1 MVFHRTAIKLIQ
13 GILLMVIYANQLSAQ
28 IAIGEW
34 RTHLPYQFTNI
45 VMLTDDKA
53 FCSSTGGLF
62 YYDLTDN
69 SLETLSKTDGLSD
82 NGVVAMNWSEEDQL
96 AILAYNSANL
106 DIIRGNQ
113 IINMPDIM
121 KKQITGDKTVYN
133 IYFHNSRAYLSCGF
147 GIVVIDLNKLEITD
161 TYYIG
166 DNGDPLKVNQ
176 VTSDA
181 LYFYAA
187 TDEGVRKA
195 EISNAFLIDFNS
207 WELIDDL
214 PDPVGKYKGTV
225 FYSGNVFVVYEE
237 PAGTGDQVFFN
248 NGSWEEIT
256 GITGDDCSEIRI
268 SGNNLL
274 FTGEA
279 GGVRIMNDEFEIVG
293 SYTEGKPS
301 SAIMDDT
308 GILWIADNG
317 QGLVKVGPGVEV
329 KTIRPNGPFTS
340 IAFDM
345 ESGGGLLYSV
355 VGGITATYNNI
366 FRAGILQTF
375 RDQLWKYNFKT
386 EYKDLISLAVDPKDP
401 EHVYA
406 ASWGYGLVEYREGV
420 PEMVY
425 DETNST
431 LQNAVPGSKVI
442 RLGGLA
448 YDEDDNL
455 WMTNT
460 GVPEPVSVLKS
471 DGTWKSFRL
480 NGILSDYPA
489 LGKVLMTKDNH
500 LWGIIPKGGG
510 LFAMNHNG
518 TLENVEDD
526 EYRLVSVADEN
537 GRTITNEVFSF
548 AEDHN
553 GNIWLGTNQ
562 GILVFYNPGSLFT
575 NGSIYAREI
584 LVPR

>member
-214 PDPVGKYKGTV
+214 PDPVG
-225 FYSGNVFVVYEE
+225 
-237 PAGTGDQVFFN
+237 
-248 NGSWEEIT
+248 
-256 GITGDDCSEIRI
+256 
-268 SGNNLL
+268 
-274 FTGEA
+274 
-279 GGVRIMNDEFEIVG
+279 
-293 SYTEGKPS
+293 
-301 SAIMDDT
+301 
-308 GILWIADNG
+308 
-317 QGLVKVGPGVEV
+317 
-329 KTIRPNGPFTS
+329 
-340 IAFDM
+340 
-345 ESGGGLLYSV
+345 
-355 VGGITATYNNI
+355 
-366 FRAGILQTF
+366 
-375 RDQLWKYNFKT
+375 
-386 EYKDLISLAVDPKDP
+386 
-401 EHVYA
+401 
-406 ASWGYGLVEYREGV
+406 
-420 PEMVY
+420 
-425 DETNST
+425 
-431 LQNAVPGSKVI
+431 
-442 RLGGLA
+442 
-448 YDEDDNL
+448 
-455 WMTNT
+455 
-460 GVPEPVSVLKS
+460 
-471 DGTWKSFRL
+471 
-480 NGILSDYPA
+480 
-489 LGKVLMTKDNH
+489 
-500 LWGIIPKGGG
+500 
-510 LFAMNHNG
+510 
-518 TLENVEDD
+518 
-526 EYRLVSVADEN
+526 
-537 GRTITNEVFSF
+537 
-548 AEDHN
+548 
-553 GNIWLGTNQ
+553 
-562 GILVFYNPGSLFT
+562 
-575 NGSIYAREI
+575 
-584 LVPR
+584 